1 MKSIM
6 KCVCVWL
13 LAVTVGQGA
22 DIASVFSDHMV
33 LQQGMVVPVWGTGN
47 PGERVTVIF
56 AGQEKSTNADDGG
69 RWWVSLAPLTAS
81 AEPGKLIVRSG
92 DAEKIVSDV
101 LVGEVWLASGQ
112 SNMEWNL
119 ARSTGPIEAKAP
131 DPLIRLLQ
139 VPRKP
144 IPVPAEDI
152 HASWKVSEGKD
163 LESFSA
169 VGYFFA
175 KHLASTRQVPIGIIN
190 SSVGGT
196 PVEAWT
202 SREVMEGHPKL
213 QHLITEYDEQVKTYD
228 PEVAMRKYQDE
239 LAKHET
245 AIASNPDAKQKH
257 GRPLQKPRKP
267 IDPSIHQRSPATLY
281 NGMIAPLVPMAFRGV
296 IFYQGEGNS
305 GAADLYRIQFPALIQ
320 SWRKDFGHDF
330 PFLFVQIAPH
340 QNMVPEIRDA
350 QLFTWRT
357 VPNTAMAVITDYG
370 HPTDIHPVDKQPVGE
385 RLALAA
391 RALAYGENIVYSG
404 PLFDTLEIRSNQAVL
419 SFKHVGDGLVAKT
432 DTLVGFEVS
441 GGGTNFVPASAT
453 IEGDTVVVTSDKVEK
468 PVAVRYGWSN
478 IPEASLYNKNGLPA
492 TPFQCE
498 LWQ

>member
-1 MKSIM
+1 MM
-6 KCVCVWL
+6 LKCLCVWL
-13 LAVTVGQGA
+13 LVVTVGQGA

-33 LQQGMVVPVWGTGN
+33 LQQGMPVPIWGTGKG
-47 PGERVTVIF
+47 GESVTVTF
-56 AGQEKSTNADDGG
+56 AGQERSTQADDKG
-69 RWWVSLAPLTAS
+69 RWMVRLDPLAAS
-81 AEPGKLIVRSG
+81 AEPGTLTVRSA
-92 DAEKIVSDV
+92 DADITISDV

-112 SNMEWNL
+112 SNMAFGL
-119 ARSTGPIEAKAP
+119 SKSTGTPEAKAP

-144 IPVPAEDI
+144 IPEPAESI
-152 HASWKVSEGKD
+152 QASWTRSDGKN
-163 LESFSA
+163 LGGFSA

-175 KHLASTRQVPIGIIN
+175 KHLAATRKVPIGIIN

-196 PVEAWT
+196 PAQAWT
-202 SREVMEGHPKL
+202 PREAMTGNPKL
-213 QHLITEYDEQVKTYD
+213 KPLITEFDKRVKTYD
-228 PEVAMRKYQDE
+228 PVVEATKYKDE
-239 LAKHET
+239 LAKYEAT
-245 AIASNPDAKQKH
+245 IARNPEAKQKN
-257 GRPLQKPRKP
+257 GRPLQSPNP
-267 IDPSIHQRSPATLY
+267 PVEPSIYQRSPTTLY
-281 NGMIAPLVPMAFRGV
+281 NGMIAPLVPMAIRGV
-296 IFYQGEGNS
+296 IFYQGEGDS
-305 GAADLYRIQFPALIQ
+305 GAAELYRTQFPTLIQ
-320 SWRKDFGHDF
+320 SWRKDFGHEF

-350 QLFTWRT
+350 QLFTWKT
-357 VPNTAMAVITDYG
+357 VPKTAMAVITDYG